1 MSTLQISLPDE
12 LRAWVESEAR
22 GNGYADV
29 GEFVGVLVRYAKT
42 WYEEQSVPL
51 TDEEFLGGR
60 TEAELA
66 ALINE
71 GLASESRPM
80 TVDLWAEMLGEADEK
95 LKEKGVES
103 HLRQRFLKKQQVEE
117 TVSA

>member
-29 GEFVGVLVRYAKT
+29 GEFVGVLVREVKAQREMQIEK
-42 WYEEQSVPL
+42 P
-51 TDEEFLGGR
+51 TDDEFLGGR
-60 TEAELA
+60 TESELA

-71 GLASESRPM
+71 GLAGE
-80 TVDLWAEMLGEADEK
+80 TEVANAQWWNDLRTELAAK
-95 LKEKGVES
+95 LP
-103 HLRQRFLKKQQVEE
+103 KQEV
-117 TVSA
+117 AA